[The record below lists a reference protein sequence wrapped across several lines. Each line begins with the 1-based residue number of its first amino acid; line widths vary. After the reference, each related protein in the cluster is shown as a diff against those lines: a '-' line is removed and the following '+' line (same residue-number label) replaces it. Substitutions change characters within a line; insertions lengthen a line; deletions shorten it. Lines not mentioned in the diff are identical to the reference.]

1 MHRIHAASAPVRS
14 TGRRAQVHTES
25 PMQPIYLLLCLAGAA
40 LPLSQFVPWLAA
52 HGLDLPLL
60 LQQASASPI
69 AAFAWADVLVSGIA
83 VAVFVVVEG
92 RRLAMPRWWLPLC
105 CLAVGPSLALP
116 LFLLLR
122 ERHLVAGRLR
132 AGVE

>member
-1 MHRIHAASAPVRS
+1 
-14 TGRRAQVHTES
+14 
-25 PMQPIYLLLCLAGAA
+25 MQPIYLLLCLAGTA

-52 HGLDLPLL
+52 HGLHLPLL
-60 LQQASASPI
+60 LQQASASHI

-92 RRLAMPRWWLPLC
+92 RRLIMPRRWLPLC

-116 LFLLLR
+116 LFPLLR
-122 ERHLVAGRLR
+122 ERHLAAGRLR

>member
-1 MHRIHAASAPVRS
+1 
-14 TGRRAQVHTES
+14 
-25 PMQPIYLLLCLAGAA
+25 MQPIYLLLCLAGTA
-40 LPLSQFVPWLAA
+40 LPLSQFVPWLAS
-52 HGLDLPLL
+52 HGLDSPLL

-122 ERHLVAGRLR
+122 ERHLAAGRLR

>member
-1 MHRIHAASAPVRS
+1 
-14 TGRRAQVHTES
+14 
-25 PMQPIYLLLCLAGAA
+25 MQPLYLVLSLAGAA

-52 HGLDLPLL
+52 HSLNILL
-60 LQQASASPI
+60 LQQACASHI

-122 ERHLVAGRLR
+122 ERHLTAGRLR
-132 AGVE
+132 AGVA

>member
-1 MHRIHAASAPVRS
+1 
-14 TGRRAQVHTES
+14 
-25 PMQPIYLLLCLAGAA
+25 MQPIYLLLCLAGTA
-40 LPLSQFVPWLAA
+40 LPVSQFVPWLAA
-52 HGLDLPLL
+52 HGLHLPLL
-60 LQQASASPI
+60 LQQASASHI

-92 RRLAMPRWWLPLC
+92 GRLAIPRWWQPLC

-122 ERHLVAGRLR
+122 ERHLAAGRLR